1 MLGKRPQSKIASA
14 ARPEDKQVDVSRDAV
29 LSWTPGIY
37 AQKHDVYFG
46 SVLEDVKNADSNN
59 RFGVLVSPNQDAN
72 TYAPPD
78 RLDFGK
84 TYYWRIDEV
93 NAPPDST
100 VYTGDVWSFTTETMM
115 YAIPGDA
122 MTATA
127 SSSQDADA
135 GPGKTIDGSGLVD
148 DLHSTDTK
156 TMWLSATGDPG
167 SAWIRYDSDGLYKLQ
182 QILVWNYNG
191 PLLLKGFGLKDVT
204 IEYSTDG
211 VTWTALPGAHTFA
224 RAPSANAYGCNT
236 TVDLGGVMAK
246 SVRITANS
254 NWGGSFFRQYGLSEV
269 RFLYI
274 PVVARY
280 PSPDSGATD
289 VPVDATL
296 IWRAGREAARHD
308 LYLSTDKQ
316 AVIDGTAPVTTVSQ
330 TSHGPLS
337 LQLGKTYY
345 WRIDEVN
352 MAETPTT
359 WSSHVWSF
367 STAEYLVVDD
377 FESYINESPKRVF
390 QTWIDGLGFS
400 ADDFFPSGNPGNG
413 SGSIVGYDPQ
423 QNNIMETVIVHAG
436 KQSMPLSYDNTAGAT
451 YSETVHTFAPGQNWT
466 QFGIKTLVLYFYGT
480 PGNTGQLYVKVNGAK
495 VVYPGDAAD
504 IARPVWRQWNIDLAS
519 LGVNLQNVTTLGIG
533 IDGSGASGTLYID
546 NIRLYAS
553 APALPKEQ
561 IWIEAETTT
570 TITAPL
576 EVFSD
581 KPDASGGK
589 YMSSV
594 DAGLARTTAAG
605 PGTDGTGLATYKF
618 TVKGGTYAIRVRE
631 IVPSTSSD
639 SWWVRIQG
647 ATLNAKIHAS
657 GWIQWNNAPV
667 AQSWAW
673 NSIISTDDGGKTVL
687 FTMPAGTYTLEMAY
701 REDGCLLDALVI
713 TDKLD

>member
-1 MLGKRPQSKIASA
+1 MGGGTHRNGGLEFDGSGDYLDRGVYAPSLDIVGALTVTAWVKPGATLRDHDICGNVTAGPNGGGYMLGIYSNDRVELEVWSSAGTSAPANRPGGGVALQAGTWYFLAATYSQTADGGVIRSYVNGAFDQELATTIAMAPSQGTFKIGRDPRTPGLGEFAGVLDDVRVYNHVLTANEFQGTMLGKRPQSKIASA

-46 SVLEDVKNADSNN
+46 SALEDVKNANSTSPL
-59 RFGVLVSPNQDAN
+59 GVLVSPNQDAN

-135 GPGKTIDGSGLVD
+135 GPGKTIDG
-148 DLHSTDTK
+148 
-156 TMWLSATGDPG
+156 
-167 SAWIRYDSDGLYKLQ
+167 
-182 QILVWNYNG
+182 
-191 PLLLKGFGLKDVT
+191 
-204 IEYSTDG
+204 
-211 VTWTALPGAHTFA
+211 
-224 RAPSANAYGCNT
+224 
-236 TVDLGGVMAK
+236 TV
-246 SVRITANS
+246 
-254 NWGGSFFRQYGLSEV
+254 
-269 RFLYI
+269 
-274 PVVARY
+274 
-280 PSPDSGATD
+280 
-289 VPVDATL
+289 
-296 IWRAGREAARHD
+296 
-308 LYLSTDKQ
+308 
-316 AVIDGTAPVTTVSQ
+316 PVTTVSQ

-352 MAETPTT
+352 MAETSTT
-359 WSSHVWSF
+359 WSSDVWSF
-367 STAEYLVVDD
+367 STVECLVVDD
-377 FESYINESPKRVF
+377 FE
-390 QTWIDGLGFS
+390 
-400 ADDFFPSGNPGNG
+400 
-413 SGSIVGYDPQ
+413 GYTNDPQ
-423 QNNIMETVIVHAG
+423 QGNIMETVIVHAS
-436 KQSMPLSYDNTAGAT
+436 KQSMPLSYDNTAGAA
-451 YSETVHTFAPGQNWT
+451 YSETIRTFAPGQNWT
-466 QFGIKTLVLYFYGT
+466 QAGIKTLVLYFYGT
-480 PGNTGQLYVKVNGAK
+480 PGNAGQLYVKVNGAK
-495 VVYPGDAAD
+495 AVYSGDAAD

-519 LGVNLQNVTTLGIG
+519 LGVNLQNVTTPGIG

-594 DAGLARTTAAG
+594 DAGLARTTAAS